1 MRMESI
7 PSPVP
12 LVLFNMCRQ
21 PTTWATGA
29 LDAFRAEVS
38 AAASAEGRG
47 ELQLEGVSLSTAAL
61 SVYRGSSSYKCAQE
75 EAFEGSAQTVPLP
88 PTLLYTGIAY
98 VPFLTLP
105 SYVVGGEVRMRMLH
119 GDAVVFNV
127 TTSLLLH
134 RFQARS
140 DVHWLQSSHSA
151 DTVTKVY
158 NPSLPPAPVHAHG
171 VREEECRFMSGCSYR
186 MRAGMQSLILTD
198 AAFELP
204 VPSIDEGQGEG
215 QGAAAG
221 PADEATRAAL
231 AALGEGH
238 ATRPRSE
245 EEANAAASAE
255 MLDEAAVD
263 AASEAAAAAALER
276 AEKAAAASPSPAPA
290 AQSESDVQAALA
302 GVGVGSLSFAR
313 RFRRDESM
321 LLFATNLTL
330 HVDYALVIES
340 NTLAERVAAHS
351 PREDEAYDYAR
362 EDDEGEGEA
371 DADAGPRPAGP
382 TKFIPPDLLL
392 SFHQYELSP
401 MQHVGVAYIIRGTAL
416 LLAAAA
422 IAFVKYTNDAER
434 SKHKQR

>member
-1 MRMESI
+1 MRLESI

-21 PTTWATGA
+21 PTTWATGV

-38 AAASAEGRG
+38 SAASAEGR

-75 EAFEGSAQTVPLP
+75 EAFEGSGQSVPLP
-88 PTLLYTGIAY
+88 STLLYTGIAY

-105 SYVVGGEVRMRMLH
+105 AYVVGGEVRMRMMH
-119 GDAVVFNV
+119 GDRIVFNV

-140 DVHWLQSSHSA
+140 DVHWLQSSHAA

-171 VREEECRFMSGCSYR
+171 VREEECRFTSGCSYR

-204 VPSIDEGQGEG
+204 VPSIDGAEGE
-215 QGAAAG
+215 GAAAG
-221 PADEATRAAL
+221 DDATRAAL

-276 AEKAAAASPSPAPA
+276 AEKAAETNP

-330 HVDYALVIES
+330 HIDYALVIES
-340 NTLAERVAAHS
+340 NQLAERVAAHS
-351 PREDEAYDYAR
+351 PREDEVYEYGR
-362 EDDEGEGEA
+362 EGEEDGDGEA
-371 DADAGPRPAGP
+371 RPAGP

-401 MQHVGVAYIIRGTAL
+401 MQHVGVGYIIRGTAL

-422 IAFVKYTNDAER
+422 ISFVKYTNDAER